1 LLFEGELLVIAF
13 DTFFLAERF
22 RNVGIYEYAKNLFN
36 EFRRMAAEDSS
47 IDIRYFVSP
56 GYSEEILASKSS
68 PGFEAVSTQLLGWDR
83 LWRRGLVS
91 YAAMRA
97 RADLIFSP
105 SPQIVPLGLVPVAV
119 TIHDAI
125 PIRLSRHIAGNNRGL
140 RMFTWVAARM
150 SQRVLTDS
158 EHSKKDLVEIYNLAP
173 EKVSVV
179 HLGYDQSTFNS
190 APGNSPAQ
198 ASLLARL
205 GIHGPYILHH
215 GMVQKRKN
223 LAKLIEA
230 YAILLN
236 RHRDL
241 GYELVLAGPFGFG
254 SEEIR
259 RMADE
264 GVTQGKV
271 KFTGPLPGEELAQL
285 IKRASLCVIPSLYE
299 GFCLPMVEAMA
310 CGVPTIASNSSC
322 IPEIS
327 GGVLRYFDPQ
337 SEEDMAATIEV
348 VLEHSDLQRELVRN
362 GLKRASEFN
371 WRRCAQQTIAAL
383 TDFNRGLDL
392 PVSTRSSDD
401 AAIRIQ

>member
-1 LLFEGELLVIAF
+1 MVIAF

-158 EHSKKDLVEIYNLAP
+158 EHSKKDLIEIYNLAP

-271 KFTGPLPGEELAQL
+271 KFTGPLPAEELAQL

-299 GFCLPMVEAMA
+299 GFCLPLVEAMA

-337 SEEDMAATIEV
+337 SEEEMAATMEV

-383 TDFNRGLDL
+383 TDFNGRLDL
-392 PVSTRSSDD
+392 RVSRRSRDD

>member
-1 LLFEGELLVIAF
+1 LVIAF

-83 LWRRGLVS
+83 LWGRGLVS

-190 APGNSPAQ
+190 SPGNSPAQ

-236 RHRDL
+236 RHHDL
-241 GYELVLAGPFGFG
+241 GHQLVLAGPFGFG
-254 SEEIR
+254 SEDIR
-259 RMADE
+259 RMANE
-264 GVTQGKV
+264 GLTKGKV
-271 KFTGPLPGEELAQL
+271 IFTGPLPGDDLAQL
-285 IKRASLCVIPSLYE
+285 VKGASLCVIPSLYE

-310 CGVPTIASNSSC
+310 CAVPTIAANSSC

-337 SEEDMAATIEV
+337 SEEEMAATIDV
-348 VLEHSDLQRELVRN
+348 VLEHADLQRELVRN
-362 GLKRASEFN
+362 GLKRASQFS
-371 WRRCAQQTIAAL
+371 WRRCAQETIAAL
-383 TDFNRGLDL
+383 TDFNGGLVL
-392 PVSTRSSDD
+392 PVSRRSSDD